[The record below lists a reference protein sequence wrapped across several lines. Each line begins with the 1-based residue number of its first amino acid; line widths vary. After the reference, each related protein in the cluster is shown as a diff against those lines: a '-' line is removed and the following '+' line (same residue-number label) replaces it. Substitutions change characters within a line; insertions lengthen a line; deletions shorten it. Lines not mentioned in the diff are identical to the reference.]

1 MEILLKYLIGTLAI
15 VFTFGL
21 AVFVHEFGH
30 MFFALIRGVGVEA
43 FAIGMG
49 PKITEWRWR
58 GIEFSLRWLPVGG
71 FVKLKGMVAEE
82 IEEEPPAQAEA
93 QPEAEAGDGQDAAEQ
108 APVAS
113 EAPGG
118 AEGEDKTLSES
129 SYDDLLALR
138 NKGLGTKLLVFGGGV
153 FMNLVAAM
161 VAMALVM
168 YLGQR
173 VYLHP
178 VIVEVVKDPSA
189 AQQIQTGREVSM
201 LTEAGLKAGD
211 QVLAVNGADTPYFD
225 NFVKNVG
232 ELSGRANRSVIR
244 LYADFALFLFR
255 TDSASE
261 QTPMPE
267 LELTV
272 LRDGAELQLAL
283 PRWSQE
289 EFDTFQIELDGSL
302 KREPIVGELFLK
314 YPADRAG
321 IERGD
326 RITAINGRPI
336 QSFREMQKVI
346 WDSPAETIVVEVER
360 GGQRLSLEMTPRADW
375 EDKKRGQIGILNGST
390 HTGVKRVANP
400 LRAIALAPLQTI
412 EHFLSLARLNV
423 RFFSKASVTDVR
435 DNLGGPVAIAV
446 MITRAT
452 ERGFVGSLEF
462 FVTLNLLLMFFNLL
476 PLPVLD
482 GGFILLSFIE
492 AIIRRPVPPKILG
505 PIYMVFVI
513 FFITLMSTI
522 TGLDIWNYFIK

>member
-1 MEILLKYLIGTLAI
+1 MEIFLKYLIGTLAI

-71 FVKLKGMVAEE
+71 FVKLKGMVPEE
-82 IEEEPPAQAEA
+82 MEEEASVPAQAESEDGR
-93 QPEAEAGDGQDAAEQ
+93 EADAQ

-113 EAPGG
+113 EEPGG
-118 AEGEDKTLSES
+118 AQEEDKSLGES

-138 NKGLGTKLLVFGGGV
+138 DKGLGTKLLVFGGGV

-168 YLGQR
+168 FIGQK

-178 VIVEVVKDPSA
+178 VVVEVVQEPSIA
-189 AQQIQTGREVSM
+189 RQVQSGREVSM
-201 LTEAGLKAGD
+201 LTEAGLQPGD

-225 NFVKNVG
+225 DFVETVG
-232 ELSGRANRSVIR
+232 EESGRADRSVIR
-244 LYADFALFLFR
+244 SYADFALFLFKA
-255 TDSASE
+255 DSASD

-272 LRDGAELQLAL
+272 LRNGAEIQLAL
-283 PRWSQE
+283 PRWSRD
-289 EFDTFQIELDGSL
+289 EFDTFQTELAVSL
-302 KREPIVGELFLK
+302 KREPIVGEMFIK

-326 RITAINGRPI
+326 RIAAINGQPI

-346 WDSPAETIVVEVER
+346 WDNPAKTIVVDVER
-360 GGQRLSLEMTPRADW
+360 EGQRLSLEMTPRADW
-375 EDKKRGQIGILNGST
+375 EDKERGQIGILNGSI
-390 HTGVKRVANP
+390 HTRVKRVANP

-412 EHFLSLARLNV
+412 EHFLGLAVLNV

-435 DNLGGPVAIAV
+435 DNLGGPIAIAV
-446 MITRAT
+446 MITRAS

-462 FVTLNLLLMFFNLL
+462 FITLNLLLMFFNLL

-482 GGFILLSFIE
+482 GGFISLSFIE

-513 FFITLMSTI
+513 FFITLMFTI
-522 TGLDIWNYFIK
+522 SGLDIWNYFIK